1 MERRKRSKVWLHFT
15 KRDENAAVCNQCNAA
30 ISCKGANTSN
40 MLKHLS
46 TRGGRYTGI
55 IVITGVTLR
64 HDMLCHPALFV
75 ILYVLYMLGWVR
87 LHFAGT
93 CD

>member
-15 KRDENAAVCNQCNAA
+15 KRNANAAVCNQCNAA

-64 HDMLCHPALFV
+64 HDMD
-75 ILYVLYMLGWVR
+75 
-87 LHFAGT
+87 FAIPSIP
-93 CD
+93 